1 VVTQSRIGSLIRLA
15 EGEGLDAQQA
25 LFAELYGQLKRMAQ
39 HELRQNGGGLALGAS
54 TLLHE
59 TYLKLSKREGLEF
72 PDRPRFLAYAARAM
86 RGLVIDYARRHRAQ
100 KRGSGFVLT
109 ELPTD
114 VAAPTDAAELECLSD
129 AIDELATVD
138 AELAQLVDLKYFC
151 GYTFTDIAAMRGV
164 SERTVVRDW
173 EKARILL
180 HRLLRE

>member
-1 VVTQSRIGSLIRLA
+1 
-15 EGEGLDAQQA
+15 
-25 LFAELYGQLKRMAQ
+25 
-39 HELRQNGGGLALGAS
+39 
-54 TLLHE
+54 
-59 TYLKLSKREGLEF
+59 
-72 PDRPRFLAYAARAM
+72 
-86 RGLVIDYARRHRAQ
+86 
-100 KRGSGFVLT
+100 
-109 ELPTD
+109 
-114 VAAPTDAAELECLSD
+114 LSD